1 MAKSTI
7 DPRLVPSAWEGF
19 VTVGTAKAHKGAVQV
34 TRCSEHAKKAVPA
47 RKPAK
52 LLKQLVKTGK
62 PVLGYSIWDSREGK
76 DYRGKVVSAKAFREL
91 VETAADIVVVARRKP
106 FPQPVLRFIFDEK
119 LAEAEA
125 KVRKQRAKA
134 KAKRAKKAK

>member
-7 DPRLVPSAWEGF
+7 DPRFVPSAWEGY
-19 VTVGTAKAHKGAVQV
+19 VTIGTAKTHKGAVQV

-47 RKPAK
+47 HKVAK
-52 LLKQLVKTGK
+52 LLKLVIKAGK

-76 DYRGKVVSAKAFREL
+76 DYRGKVVSAKAFAEL
-91 VETAADIVVVARRKP
+91 VESATDIVVVARRKP

-119 LAEAEA
+119 QAKAEA
-125 KVRKQRAKA
+125 KIRKQRAKA